1 MSQLCAIPKCE
12 RNLRALCDCC
22 KQNLCIQHLYEHNAS
37 LVSQLN
43 PFTDEI
49 NTLGDR
55 LNRLNLEETTRDCRE
70 KLEEW
75 RLDCHRKIDH
85 FFEQK
90 CHELDRLIAVKID
103 EEREK
108 IIHIQGKLT
117 KLIRDQ
123 EATRH
128 DIDILTSTI
137 RDLEKEMNNIEQA
150 HFRIDTRSL
159 IIDDTSVQIKEICEH
174 DFDPSA
180 LSSVYQTVVR
190 PEGSWYAV
198 AANDQFLLIHKKPNL
213 CFLDAKLKIVKQVLW
228 PYDSIRDIC
237 WSSALNRFLV
247 IVNEII
253 FLVDEN
259 TMSIE
264 RVKTIKKQKWLSCT
278 CFNDQLFLSTGV
290 WGSSIVEIGLLPS
303 IAVVKE
309 WKSPTTCTPD
319 ESIDDIFSSNETLA
333 VLISNEIEKSVRLE
347 LRSRQ
352 SLDRLWSCSLDV
364 VYNKDVVF
372 RCCALNSNEW
382 LVGDINAGRL
392 LHVAADGKM
401 KQTMTYKAIPYRV
414 TLFTPKM
421 LIISTQSGINIHK
434 I

>member
-1 MSQLCAIPKCE
+1 MLHIK
-12 RNLRALCDCC
+12 N
-22 KQNLCIQHLYEHNAS
+22 
-37 LVSQLN
+37 
-43 PFTDEI
+43 
-49 NTLGDR
+49 
-55 LNRLNLEETTRDCRE
+55 
-70 KLEEW
+70 KL
-75 RLDCHRKIDH
+75 
-85 FFEQK
+85 
-90 CHELDRLIAVKID
+90 A
-103 EEREK
+103 
-108 IIHIQGKLT
+108 

-123 EATRH
+123 EATRQ

-137 RDLEKEMNNIEQA
+137 SDLQKDMNKIEQA
-150 HFRIDTRSL
+150 YFRIDTRPL

-303 IAVVKE
+303 IAVIKE

-421 LIISTQSGINIHK
+421 LIISTQSSINIHK